1 MNSSAIAISVSPS
14 PSTNAKGKG
23 GKDSAADDDAKAFS
37 ISLEVAQGE
46 VGGETE
52 TTSITIQGVTSETDG
67 ADDGSSDG
75 DSDVTIEIETVVF
88 SGDDLARNLTASTIY
103 GGGSVTVTE
112 DGAFG
117 VEGPVTGEA
126 EVQLEIGETLTFE
139 LPPSEGEVIGGQVT
153 ITNLYSDDG
162 TTEGALI
169 FAYDAEDNQLACY
182 AAFGNE
188 TGTVTVE
195 IDVPFAR
202 LDFKA
207 IDNESL
213 AIVTNSNFGV
223 SDVSAMFASVVDG
236 MAEDASQ
243 LIDDILAK
251 TGLHIPGLVDLGHL
265 GTIHYEVSRV
275 SANHVATIDAL
286 SSTRVGHDR
295 GEDRQPE
302 LPFDMDR
309 GGWDRGRWQAGF

>member
-1 MNSSAIAISVSPS
+1 M
-14 PSTNAKGKG
+14 T
-23 GKDSAADDDAKAFS
+23 
-37 ISLEVAQGE
+37 
-46 VGGETE
+46 
-52 TTSITIQGVTSETDG
+52 
-67 ADDGSSDG
+67 
-75 DSDVTIEIETVVF
+75 F
-88 SGDDLARNLTASTIY
+88 SGDDLACNLSASTIH
-103 GGGSVTVTE
+103 GGGAVSVTE

-126 EVQLEIGETLTFE
+126 EVRLEIGETLTFE

-153 ITNLYSDDG
+153 ITNLYADG
-162 TTEGALI
+162 ETAEGALV
-169 FAYDAEDNQLACY
+169 FAYDAEDKQLACY

-195 IDVPFAR
+195 IEVPFAR

-213 AIVTNSNFGV
+213 AMVTNSNFGV
-223 SDVSAMFASVVDG
+223 SDVSAMFASVVEG
-236 MAEDASQ
+236 MAEGAGQ
-243 LIDDILAK
+243 LIDDILTR

-286 SSTRVGHDR
+286 SGMRVGRDHR
-295 GEDRQPE
+295 ADRQPE
-302 LPFDMDR
+302 PRLHHD
-309 GGWDRGRWQAGF
+309 WDRRQAGF